1 MDHRLTDAELGEV
14 SGGVDCDTALGMAAT
29 HLCTAQ
35 ALMALGDLY
44 GAENFLGQ
52 AKGVQ
57 EAGCP
62 K

>member
-1 MDHRLTDAELGEV
+1 MDHGLTDAELAEV
-14 SGGVDCDTALGMAAT
+14 SGGVDCNTAVGMAAT

-35 ALMALGDLY
+35 ALLALGDLC
-44 GAENFLGQ
+44 GAAGFLGQ